1 MKKSAIILANAA
13 LVILWLFIYRPV
25 FPYLAVIFSREEFRT
40 NQIVLLGAT
49 ILIVLQVRKGDLQLS
64 LDALP
69 QRYPPALALALGG
82 SSLFLL
88 VERTL
93 DINTLSASLFGLA
106 SYGLLGLWMSP
117 PHWRGGLPAALLII
131 GALPFGE
138 HMQTFVGYP
147 VRILTA
153 GIVREGLAAMG
164 VHTVGVDTILVF
176 ESGISKVDLPCSG
189 VKSLWT
195 GGLFWLA
202 ATWIE
207 RRPIHLR
214 WFLAAVGFAVLLLAA
229 NLGRVAVLV
238 LVGQVA
244 GWRLLAEMLHVP
256 LGVLGFIGA
265 CATAVVLLRRL
276 PAVPGDK
283 VPGLAASVNG
293 LPRPLWL
300 APVLGGVFLFM
311 ALLYTPRSQVA
322 LAQSSPTWR
331 FPAEMGAELWPMT
344 RGEREWLAEGGA
356 DSVERWRF
364 QWRGHTGSMLFVTS
378 TTWRAQHQPER
389 CFQVYGLT
397 IEQSYTHLVGPGF
410 PIRLLS
416 LSNGSENVRLS
427 AAYWLQ
433 TADQAT
439 DDYATRIWADL
450 GSQRQRWILVTIMFD
465 EAVDPRLPEAE
476 ALYNALHSVVQNSL
490 AGGAQ
495 P

>member
-1 MKKSAIILANAA
+1 MKKSTVILINAA
-13 LVILWLFIYRPV
+13 LAGLWVFIYRPV

-40 NQIVLLGAT
+40 NQIVLFSAVV
-49 ILIVLQVRKGDLQLS
+49 LIALQVRKGGLYLS
-64 LDALP
+64 LDSLP
-69 QRYPPALALALGG
+69 QRYAPALALALVG
-82 SSLFLL
+82 SALFLL
-88 VERTL
+88 TERFL

-117 PHWRGGLPAALLII
+117 PQWRGGMPAALLLI

-176 ESGISKVDLPCSG
+176 ETGISKVDLPCSG

-207 RRPIHLR
+207 RRPVHLR

-238 LVGQVA
+238 AVGQVA

-256 LGVLGFIGA
+256 LGVLGFTGA
-265 CATAVVLLRRL
+265 CAAALVLLRRL
-276 PAVPGDK
+276 PAAPGGDAT
-283 VPGLAASVNG
+283 GATA
-293 LPRPLWL
+293 LPRPVWL
-300 APVLGGVFLFM
+300 APVLGIVFLCM

-322 LAQSSPTWR
+322 LAHTSPTWP
-331 FPAEMGAELWPMT
+331 FPAEMGAEPWSMT
-344 RGEREWLAEGGA
+344 RGEREWLAEGGV
-356 DSVERWRF
+356 DSAERWRF
-364 QWRGHTGSMLFVTS
+364 QWHGHAGSMLFVTS

-397 IEQSYTHLVGPGF
+397 VEQSYTHLVRPGF
-410 PIRLLS
+410 PVRLLS
-416 LSNGSENVRLS
+416 LSNSTEKVRLS

-433 TADQAT
+433 SLDQTT

-450 GSQRQRWILVTIMFD
+450 GAQRQPWILVTILYD
-465 EAVDPRLPEAE
+465 EPVDPGATDAE
-476 ALYNALHSVVQNSL
+476 ALYQALHSVVQNGL
-490 AGGAQ
+490 DGGVY